1 MNGEKKVYYL
11 ERLERA
17 KKVIDEYL
25 EEARCGLFFTR
36 NSVGDYMQTV
46 YEDDEI
52 TIDICRGYEYF
63 EVFGLTETEEEELQK
78 YYAKR
83 SEELAK
89 QRKLS

>member
-1 MNGEKKVYYL
+1 MNGL
-11 ERLERA
+11 ERLEQA

-36 NSVGDYMQTV
+36 NLAGDYMQTV

-63 EVFGLTETEEEELQK
+63 EVFGLTEIDEKELEK
-78 YYAKR
+78 YYEQKIQI
-83 SEELAK
+83 K
-89 QRKLS
+89 N